1 MKAWVGSA
9 WPTPDI
15 EDRYE
20 SLGSFD
26 EVIKQIL
33 NQQIADLAA
42 QPSSISVPGL
52 SISNTQNL
60 QSLEQTLSRFLA
72 SGGSNLDVVTSA
84 YPGTTQ
90 MVRTQY
96 R

>member
-1 MKAWVGSA
+1 MRAWVGSA
-9 WPTPDI
+9 WPSSDI

-20 SLGSFD
+20 ALGTFD
-26 EVIKQIL
+26 AVVTQIL
-33 NQQIADLAA
+33 NQQIADLSNT
-42 QPSSISVPGL
+42 PSSISVPGF

-60 QSLEQTLSRFLA
+60 QSLEETLRRFKA
-72 SGGSNLDVVTSA
+72 GGGTDLDVVTSA
-84 YPGTTQ
+84 YPGTSQ